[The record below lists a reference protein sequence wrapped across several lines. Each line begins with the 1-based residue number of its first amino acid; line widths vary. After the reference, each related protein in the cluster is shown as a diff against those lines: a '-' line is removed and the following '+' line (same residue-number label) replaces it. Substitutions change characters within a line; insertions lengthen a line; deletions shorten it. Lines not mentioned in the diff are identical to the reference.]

1 LKTNNTLP
9 FEKNIFTRVEG
20 ELKKNT
26 IFINHYKPCKS
37 IIMKRLIFS
46 TFVIVVFFFGCT
58 PGAKKSDQKDTDKKT
73 ENVDPLMEKAKAMF
87 GTLPAVATS
96 NDNVSTKEKVILGKT
111 LYFDNRLSKNNT
123 QSCNTCHNLDTYG
136 VDNLPTSPGDNG
148 IPGTRNSPTV
158 LNAALHTTQF
168 WDGRDKTIEDQ
179 AGGPILNPDEM
190 AIPNKQFLIDRL
202 SKIDEYKTLFAQA
215 FPDETKPI
223 TYINIQKAI
232 GVFER
237 ELMTPSRFDDYLA
250 GNTSALTE
258 IEKEG
263 LESFINTSCITCHIG
278 NVLGGNMFQKFGLYG
293 DYWDYTNSKPIDNGR
308 FDVTQNE
315 SDKYIFKVPSLRNID
330 KTQPYFHDGSVED
343 LNESV
348 VIMAK
353 LELDKDLSEEETGK
367 IVAFMGTLTGEV
379 PARLKE

>member
-1 LKTNNTLP
+1 
-9 FEKNIFTRVEG
+9 
-20 ELKKNT
+20 
-26 IFINHYKPCKS
+26 
-37 IIMKRLIFS
+37 
-46 TFVIVVFFFGCT
+46 VIVVFFFGCT
-58 PGAKKSDQKDTDKKT
+58 PGAKKSDQKATDKKT

-96 NDNVSTKEKVILGKT
+96 SENVSTKEKVLLGKI

-123 QSCNTCHNLDTYG
+123 QSCNTCHDLDTYG

-215 FPDETKPI
+215 FPDESKPI
-223 TYINIQKAI
+223 TYPNIQKAI

-250 GNTSALTE
+250 GNVSSLTKL
-258 IEKEG
+258 EKEG
-263 LESFINTSCITCHIG
+263 LETFINTGCITCHIG
-278 NVLGGNMFQKFGLYG
+278 NVLGEAICSRSSDYMAIIGIIPIANQLIMAGLMLHKRNRINMFSKFLHSE
-293 DYWDYTNSKPIDNGR
+293 TLIR
-308 FDVTQNE
+308 
-315 SDKYIFKVPSLRNID
+315 PSHISM
-330 KTQPYFHDGSVED
+330 T
-343 LNESV
+343 
-348 VIMAK
+348 
-353 LELDKDLSEEETGK
+353 
-367 IVAFMGTLTGEV
+367 EV
-379 PARLKE
+379 